1 MTVLPAMEI
10 NMSFLFEHKDNS
22 DLAWA
27 LGLKIASFLHLYSVV
42 KWGEDKTKEGG
53 SYDHKN
59 YYTKGD
65 SPYEKQH
72 RHAIQSFIY
81 VVVKVMFY
89 PSLLCFRVAREFYK
103 IVLYLFLEFIN
114 WVIRQLVWAFGSI
127 FCFTVNAPLSL
138 FSSCV
143 KRLLDTIDIIVS
155 SAFHAWD
162 IVKDLSIHDLRQLL
176 LCIVRW
182 EPLPDELSS
191 IFNGGGGG
199 SSSVERGL
207 VFNNDKN
214 RTNSELKFHNQ
225 VTNGKSSFG
234 GGHQEHWME
243 DKYLDTNEMKSLK
256 RKTGTSLLLCYA
268 EAPKAFSCSD
278 SKNIDHVRR
287 KLIYD
292 IPLNPFQATVEQPY
306 DSSEHTSDNDCDH
319 DETSAVTMQEL
330 HEIETPVSIPQS
342 PNRRAMAM
350 NYSSIL
356 SDDVVYLA
364 RARLR
369 LDENLTSED
378 TTTRVTAD
386 FLKRQYRL
394 AVLNPRGT
402 AGNIALSCGQHC
414 ATKIGPALYSS
425 IRSMVPVLRNRY
437 VFCQF
442 SIVARELSALSL
454 SIGLCTSDMPENTLV
469 GTWKHSVGFSSTGQI
484 LLSSRWHSCEGTKK
498 FGVGSI
504 VGLLVFVDDSTVYK
518 SWDGVKVTAYCI
530 FSVDGDGVGAMVGPT
545 EVHEL
550 RKSRLPLYCMDM
562 DMTPTV
568 GATEGSSST
577 VGCIELNLPENT
589 DIYPTLTLQTP
600 FTQVQCHFCCADLVL
615 PSPSNTKTVREII
628 GAPPGV
634 VVYGLDGSVVLSASD
649 N

>member
-1 MTVLPAMEI
+1 
-10 NMSFLFEHKDNS
+10 MSFLLEHKDNS

-27 LGLKIASFLHLYSVV
+27 LGLKIASLLHLYSVV

-59 YYTKGD
+59 CYTKGD

-72 RHAIQSFIY
+72 HHAVRSFIY

-103 IVLYLFLEFIN
+103 TVLNLFLEFIH
-114 WVIRQLVWAFGSI
+114 WIIRQLVWAFGSV
-127 FCFTVNAPLSL
+127 FRFTVNAPLSL
-138 FSSCV
+138 FSSFV

-155 SAFHAWD
+155 YAFYIWD
-162 IVKDLSIHDLRQLL
+162 IVKDLSIRDLRQLL

-182 EPLPDELSS
+182 EPLPDELASV
-191 IFNGGGGG
+191 FNGGGGG

-207 VFNNDKN
+207 LFNNDKN
-214 RTNSELKFHNQ
+214 WTNSERNFHNQ
-225 VTNGKSSFG
+225 ATNVESSFG
-234 GGHQEHWME
+234 GGHQEHWMV
-243 DKYLDTNEMKSLK
+243 DKYLDTNEMKCLK
-256 RKTGTSLLLCYA
+256 RKTRTSLLLYYA
-268 EAPKAFSCSD
+268 EAPKTFSCGD
-278 SKNIDHVRR
+278 NENIDHVRR
-287 KLIYD
+287 RLIYD
-292 IPLNPFQATVEQPY
+292 IPLNSFQATVEQLC
-306 DSSEHTSDNDCDH
+306 DSSEHTSDNDYDH
-319 DETSAVTMQEL
+319 DETSAVIMRKSY
-330 HEIETPVSIPQS
+330 EIETPASIPLS

-350 NYSSIL
+350 NHSSIL

-369 LDENLTSED
+369 LDENLMSED

-386 FLKRQYRL
+386 FLKRKHRL
-394 AVLNPRGT
+394 AVLNPHGT

-425 IRSMVPVLRNRY
+425 IRSIVPVLRNRY
-437 VFCQF
+437 VFWQF
-442 SIVARELSALSL
+442 SIMARESSAVSL
-454 SIGLCTSDMPENTLV
+454 SIGLSTSDMPENTLV
-469 GTWKHSVGFSSTGQI
+469 GTWKHSVALSSTGQI
-484 LLSSRWHSCEGTKK
+484 LLSSRWHSCDGTKK

-518 SWDGVKVTAYCI
+518 SWDGAKVTAYCM
-530 FSVDGDGVGAMVGPT
+530 FSVDGEGVGAMVGPT

-550 RKSRLPLYCMDM
+550 RKSCLPLYCMDM
-562 DMTPTV
+562 DMTPAV
-568 GATEGSSST
+568 GATEGSSSA
-577 VGCIELNLPENT
+577 VECIELGLPGNT
-589 DIYPTLTLQTP
+589 DVYPTLTLQTP
-600 FTQVQCHFCCADLVL
+600 FTQVQCHFCSADLVL
-615 PSPSNTKTVREII
+615 PRPSNTKTVREII

-634 VVYGLDGSVVLSASD
+634 AVYGLDGSVVLSASD